1 VSSPLSGITVLEIAS
16 AVAGPFASMM
26 LADLGADVIKV
37 EPING
42 DHARSWGPP
51 FYADNYSAYFASI
64 NRGKKSIAINLGT
77 REGIDIARKLVS
89 RSDVIIEAMRPGA
102 ADKLGIG
109 YVDSARLNPG
119 IIYCSIS
126 GFGQWGPY
134 RNEPGYDIIALAMS
148 GLMDLT
154 GEPNGE
160 PVKFGVP
167 IIDIVTSMYCVT
179 SILAA
184 LRMRE
189 KNGKGTYIDLSL
201 MDSALSILTHQAS
214 QYLAGGEVPRRMG
227 SAHPTI
233 VPYQAFKGS
242 DDKYFIVAVGNDKLW
257 VSFCKAIGREDLLL
271 NPLYRTNPDRVRNR
285 EALIEELRATFNK
298 SPSNHWIKLLKEA
311 GVPVSP
317 ILNVKEAVE
326 SDHAKQRG
334 AVLSLTHPRI
344 GAIKVMSNPIK
355 SNNMKVTTDI
365 PPPMLGEHTQ
375 EVLSWLGYS
384 NEEITDLLRRGI
396 ARSLA
401 SFPP

>member
-1 VSSPLSGITVLEIAS
+1 MSSPLSGITVLEIAS

-26 LADLGADVIKV
+26 LADLGAEVIKV

-257 VSFCKAIGREDLLL
+257 ESFCKAIGREDLLL

-396 ARSLA
+396 ARSLV
-401 SFPP
+401 SSPP

>member
-1 VSSPLSGITVLEIAS
+1 MSSPLSGITVLEIAS

-26 LADLGADVIKV
+26 LADLGAEVIKV

-109 YVDSARLNPG
+109 YMDSARLNPG

-257 VSFCKAIGREDLLL
+257 ESFCKAIGREDLLL

-401 SFPP
+401 SSPP

>member
-26 LADLGADVIKV
+26 LADLGAEVIKV

-109 YVDSARLNPG
+109 YMDSARLNPG

-257 VSFCKAIGREDLLL
+257 ESFCKAIGREDLLL

-334 AVLSLTHPRI
+334 AVLSLAHPRI

-355 SNNMKVTTDI
+355 SNNMKVITDI

-401 SFPP
+401 SSPP

>member
-1 VSSPLSGITVLEIAS
+1 VLEIAS

-26 LADLGADVIKV
+26 LADLGAEVIKV

-109 YVDSARLNPG
+109 YMDSARLNPG

-257 VSFCKAIGREDLLL
+257 ESFCKAIGREDLLL

-401 SFPP
+401 SSPP

>member
-1 VSSPLSGITVLEIAS
+1 MSSPLSGITVLEIAS

-26 LADLGADVIKV
+26 LADLGAEVIKV

-257 VSFCKAIGREDLLL
+257 ESFCKAIGREDLLL

-334 AVLSLTHPRI
+334 AVLSLAHPRI

-396 ARSLA
+396 AMSLA
-401 SFPP
+401 SSPP

>member
-1 VSSPLSGITVLEIAS
+1 MSSPLSGITVLEIAS

-257 VSFCKAIGREDLLL
+257 ESFCKAIGREDLLL

>member
-1 VSSPLSGITVLEIAS
+1 MSSPLSGITVLEIAS

-26 LADLGADVIKV
+26 LADLGAEVIKV

-109 YVDSARLNPG
+109 YMDSARLNPG

-257 VSFCKAIGREDLLL
+257 ESFCKAIGREDLLL

-334 AVLSLTHPRI
+334 AVLSLAHPRI

-355 SNNMKVTTDI
+355 SNNMKVITDI

-401 SFPP
+401 SSPP

>member
-26 LADLGADVIKV
+26 LADLGAEVIKV

-109 YVDSARLNPG
+109 YMDSARLNPG

-257 VSFCKAIGREDLLL
+257 ESFCKAIGREDLLL

-334 AVLSLTHPRI
+334 AVLSLAHPRI

-355 SNNMKVTTDI
+355 SNNMKVITDI

-396 ARSLA
+396 AMSLA
-401 SFPP
+401 SSPP

>member
-26 LADLGADVIKV
+26 LADLGAEVIKV

-257 VSFCKAIGREDLLL
+257 ESFCKAIGREDLLL

-401 SFPP
+401 SSPP

>member
-1 VSSPLSGITVLEIAS
+1 MSSPLSGITVLEIAS

-26 LADLGADVIKV
+26 LADLGAEVIKV

-109 YVDSARLNPG
+109 YMDSARLNPG

-257 VSFCKAIGREDLLL
+257 ESFCKAIGREDLLL

-334 AVLSLTHPRI
+334 AVLSLAHPRI

-396 ARSLA
+396 AMSLA
-401 SFPP
+401 SSPP

>member
-1 VSSPLSGITVLEIAS
+1 LLN
-16 AVAGPFASMM
+16 F
-26 LADLGADVIKV
+26 
-37 EPING
+37 
-42 DHARSWGPP
+42 
-51 FYADNYSAYFASI
+51 
-64 NRGKKSIAINLGT
+64 
-77 REGIDIARKLVS
+77 
-89 RSDVIIEAMRPGA
+89 
-102 ADKLGIG
+102 
-109 YVDSARLNPG
+109 RLW
-119 IIYCSIS
+119 S
-126 GFGQWGPY
+126 WGPY

>member
-1 VSSPLSGITVLEIAS
+1 MSSPLSGITVLEIAS

-26 LADLGADVIKV
+26 LADLGAEVIKV

-201 MDSALSILTHQAS
+201 INSALSILTHQAS

-257 VSFCKAIGREDLLL
+257 ESFCKAIGREDLLL

-401 SFPP
+401 SSPP

>member
-1 VSSPLSGITVLEIAS
+1 MSSPLSGITVLEIAS

-26 LADLGADVIKV
+26 LADLGAEVIKV

-257 VSFCKAIGREDLLL
+257 ESFCKAIGREDLLL

-334 AVLSLTHPRI
+334 AVLSLAHPRI

-401 SFPP
+401 SSPP

>member
-26 LADLGADVIKV
+26 LADLGAEVIKV

-257 VSFCKAIGREDLLL
+257 ESFCKAIGREDLLL

-334 AVLSLTHPRI
+334 AVLSLAHPRI

-355 SNNMKVTTDI
+355 SNNMKVITDI

-401 SFPP
+401 SSPP

>member
-1 VSSPLSGITVLEIAS
+1 MSSPLSGITVLEIAS

-26 LADLGADVIKV
+26 LADLGAEVIKV

-257 VSFCKAIGREDLLL
+257 ESFCKAIGREDLLL

-401 SFPP
+401 SSPP

>member
-26 LADLGADVIKV
+26 LADLGAEVIKV

-257 VSFCKAIGREDLLL
+257 ESFCKAIGREDLLL

-355 SNNMKVTTDI
+355 SNNMKVITDI

-401 SFPP
+401 SSPP

>member
-1 VSSPLSGITVLEIAS
+1 VLEIAS

-26 LADLGADVIKV
+26 LADLGAEVIKV

-257 VSFCKAIGREDLLL
+257 ESFCKAIGREDLLL

-401 SFPP
+401 SSPP

>member
-26 LADLGADVIKV
+26 LADLGAEVIKV

-257 VSFCKAIGREDLLL
+257 ESFCKAIGREDLLL

-396 ARSLA
+396 ARSLV
-401 SFPP
+401 SSPP

>member
-26 LADLGADVIKV
+26 LADLGAEVIKV

-334 AVLSLTHPRI
+334 AVLSLAHPRI

-401 SFPP
+401 SSPP

>member
-26 LADLGADVIKV
+26 LADLGAEVIKV

-257 VSFCKAIGREDLLL
+257 ESFCKAIGREDLLL

-334 AVLSLTHPRI
+334 AVLSLAHPRI

-401 SFPP
+401 SSPP